1 MKLSLTDL
9 RNKIYQSQKGNFY
22 SLPQRLS
29 TKKQVYSQ
37 AILQKIPHDT
47 EEKIN
52 ICLKIGR
59 YKIDGGVETEQPKSE
74 LTLSFEEL
82 QNLIK
87 YIEKYYKPLEL
98 EVANFIPLDSKD
110 SKQLLLKFKA
120 LVSSDEETAKQLL
133 ESGLLSNNIALAIDL
148 IKKKAGIDEFY
159 SYINQNLQESH
170 WQTWFKNNKWILGS
184 EYLYILDERNIDTQH
199 IADYLV
205 KAFDGF
211 VDIVEIKKPNG
222 LKFWMDIKDHN
233 NYVPSSDLIRAITQC
248 QNYIFKIEKEANS
261 LDFIQRTNGTKV
273 IKPRCLLIYG
283 RSNNWNEEQQETYRI
298 LNASYNQITILTY
311 DHLLLRAKN
320 TLGIDTEF
328 QSNENDDS
336 DIPF

>member
-1 MKLSLTDL
+1 MKITLSDLNNIIEKTDKGISY
-9 RNKIYQSQKGNFY
+9 KIK
-22 SLPQRLS
+22 RLKIRE
-29 TKKQVYSQ
+29 TVYSE
-37 AILQKIPHDT
+37 AAFWKIPHKSENKTD
-47 EEKIN
+47 

-59 YKIDGGVETEQPKSE
+59 YKNNGSPEIDTPKSE
-74 LTLSFEEL
+74 LTLDNEEFLNLVSF
-82 QNLIK
+82 
-87 YIEKYYKPLEL
+87 IEAYYKPLEL
-98 EVANFIPLDSKD
+98 GVNSFIPIDNSN
-110 SKQLLLKFKA
+110 SMQLLKKFKTI
-120 LVSSDEETAKQLL
+120 VNSDKETAKQLL
-133 ESGLLSNNIALAIDL
+133 ESGLLSSNIALAIDL
-148 IKKKAGIDEFY
+148 IKKKAGIDEFS

-184 EYLYILDERNIDTQH
+184 EYLHILDERNIDTQH

-233 NYVPSSDLIRAITQC
+233 NYVPSSDLIKAITQC

-283 RSNNWNEEQQETYRI
+283 RSNNWNEEQQEAYRI

-320 TLGIDTEF
+320 ILGITTET
-328 QSNENDDS
+328 QNVEDDDS